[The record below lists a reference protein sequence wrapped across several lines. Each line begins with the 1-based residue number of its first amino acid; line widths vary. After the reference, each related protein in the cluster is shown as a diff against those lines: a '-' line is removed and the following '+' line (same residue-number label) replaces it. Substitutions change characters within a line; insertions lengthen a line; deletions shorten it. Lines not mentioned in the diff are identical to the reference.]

1 MTTQPEKIARLTANM
16 ENMAKDVHEI
26 KGIIKDNSASTN
38 DALMR
43 VNDSIL
49 QALDSIHK
57 QNENIIRLER
67 DSIEAQKKIK
77 DMQAQVT
84 LESSRIT
91 TIEKMVDKYY
101 YKLTGAFAA
110 GGIIAALFGWMLK
123 TAATMKAFM

>member
-1 MTTQPEKIARLTANM
+1 MATQPEKIARLTANM

-38 DALMR
+38 EALMR

-67 DSIEAQKKIK
+67 DSIDAQKKIK
-77 DMQAQVT
+77 DMQAQVLLGNERT
-84 LESSRIT
+84 TALEKLI
-91 TIEKMVDKYY
+91 DKYV
-101 YKLTGAFAA
+101 YKMMGAATA
-110 GGIIAALFGWMLK
+110 GGFMALIIGWILK
-123 TAATMKAFM
+123 TAASIKVFM